1 MEPLKVKLEASSG
14 TQSKFCNVVTRT
26 QSVKE
31 TLRELPFYKAELK
44 AGPVKLQRT
53 KAQKRGDKFLGA
65 PRERVEFPQPNDSLD
80 FDIPPDVGALHWILH
95 SNSGLTK
102 CQRLMGSH
110 RQAQVVWRMLL
121 TS

>member
-14 TQSKFCNVVTRT
+14 TQSKSCNVVTRT

-53 KAQKRGDKFLGA
+53 KALK
-65 PRERVEFPQPNDSLD
+65 
-80 FDIPPDVGALHWILH
+80 
-95 SNSGLTK
+95 
-102 CQRLMGSH
+102 
-110 RQAQVVWRMLL
+110 
-121 TS
+121 